1 MTIKIVTDSTA
12 DLPQALAEELGITVV
27 PLYVQFAHNTYRDRI
42 DISEE
47 DFYQRLLNDSV
58 HPSTSQPSPQD
69 FADVYNKLSK
79 QTDGIVSIHISNKLS
94 GTCNSALQ
102 GKEIVAK
109 ECPIEVIDS
118 EMVSMGLGLIAAKA
132 ATIASSGKDLQH
144 VVEEI
149 KQLIPDTRV
158 WALFDTLKYLAIGGR
173 IGKAKALLGS
183 VLNIKPI
190 LVVKD
195 GEMAPATQARS
206 RSKGIDLLYDFAS
219 NFTDIQD
226 LAVMYTTTLDEAK
239 ALASR
244 LSAIFNREQIKI
256 ARLGPALGVHA
267 GPGALAIALRGSAN
281 SHS

>member
-27 PLYVQFAHNTYRDRI
+27 PLYVQFGHNTYRDRI

-47 DFYQRLLNDSV
+47 EFYQRLLNDPV
-58 HPSTSQPSPQD
+58 HPSTSQPSPHD

-79 QTDGIVSIHISNKLS
+79 QADGIVSIHISNKLS
-94 GTCNSALQ
+94 GTCNSALR
-102 GKEIVAK
+102 GKEIVAT

-144 VVEEI
+144 VVEEV
-149 KQLIPDTRV
+149 KQLIPHTHV

-206 RSKGIDLLYDFAS
+206 RSKGIDLLYNVAS

-239 ALASR
+239 ALANR
-244 LSAIFNREQIKI
+244 LSAIFNREQIKM

-281 SHS
+281 SST